1 MKVLGHNPGGLWGV
15 VLHLKD
21 ISLMEDLKHTLRAG
35 YYHGTNNS
43 AMPKAAN
50 MASYPSRIDG
60 PFAYLTTSDDAWELN
75 ADTRY
80 KIYENLEL
88 AVEAAYVRLNLDEGT
103 WGKKIV
109 NEVDKDSYRV
119 SIWAEVF
126 VLVCPVYGEKAG
138 GGLPAFFVG
147 ASDSNK
153 GQCAKGWLPRHS
165 EQKACPC
172 DTAMRLTN
180 SSASICDGNRLS
192 ASSSALRVVT
202 STSVS

>member
-1 MKVLGHNPGGLWGV
+1 MESVTPGLTAWYSSGDDANVNNGSERLPQYNTPWAVSALGFGGGWTDIATWKVLGHNPGGLWGV

-50 MASYPSRIDG
+50 MTSYPSRIDG

-119 SIWAEVF
+119 SI
-126 VLVCPVYGEKAG
+126 
-138 GGLPAFFVG
+138 GLKYSF
-147 ASDSNK
+147 
-153 GQCAKGWLPRHS
+153 
-165 EQKACPC
+165 
-172 DTAMRLTN
+172 
-180 SSASICDGNRLS
+180 
-192 ASSSALRVVT
+192 
-202 STSVS
+202 

>member
-1 MKVLGHNPGGLWGV
+1 MPPCARITPLIGPLPVSSRGDDGNPYNGSERLPQYNTPWAVSALGFGGGWTDIATWKVLGHNPGGLWGV

-80 KIYENLEL
+80 KVYENLEL

-119 SIWAEVF
+119 SI
-126 VLVCPVYGEKAG
+126 
-138 GGLPAFFVG
+138 GLKYSF
-147 ASDSNK
+147 
-153 GQCAKGWLPRHS
+153 
-165 EQKACPC
+165 
-172 DTAMRLTN
+172 
-180 SSASICDGNRLS
+180 
-192 ASSSALRVVT
+192 
-202 STSVS
+202 

>member
-1 MKVLGHNPGGLWGV
+1 
-15 VLHLKD
+15 
-21 ISLMEDLKHTLRAG
+21 MEDLKHTLRAG

-109 NEVDKDSYRV
+109 NEGFLSREH
-119 SIWAEVF
+119 WTEVF

-147 ASDSNK
+147 ASDSIK
-153 GQCAKGWLPRHS
+153 G
-165 EQKACPC
+165 
-172 DTAMRLTN
+172 N
-180 SSASICDGNRLS
+180 
-192 ASSSALRVVT
+192 ALRLVAEAL
-202 STSVS
+202 